1 MRTKLPI
8 NSIVMLATTAGTVET
23 PLKPIARRRLGTLPQ
38 PPANAMA
45 HPQSSG
51 GFSALFKRP
60 PYQRRAVATYL
71 HSKVLL
77 CAAPSPRRRASVVA
91 LGASHPSAF
100 YAPLSPR
107 CPTLPR
113 SLPVVIPIVMRSRRG
128 ARTTAQGARTPTW
141 LPCTTRTLSPAVV
154 TT

>member
-1 MRTKLPI
+1 MNGCRWQAAGAARPDFTRATMRAAWKDFTR
-8 NSIVMLATTAGTVET
+8 ATFVEV
-23 PLKPIARRRLGTLPQ
+23 
-38 PPANAMA
+38 A